1 MSEKKKTELEM
12 FARYQQAMLVILQE
26 LLNGKRDEEDY
37 MQIDDVVADIARSS
51 NMMIKTMLDKQ
62 DEFTEDEKNM
72 YSSMVMM
79 FRHLT
84 ILDGLT
90 TSSHI
95 AMTGML

>member
-26 LLNGKRDEEDY
+26 LLNGERNEEDY

-79 FRHLT
+79 MLT
-84 ILDGLT
+84 ADAIEEE
-90 TSSHI
+90 
-95 AMTGML
+95 

>member
-12 FARYQQAMLVILQE
+12 FARFQQAMVVILQE

-37 MQIDDVVADIARSS
+37 MQIDDVIADIARSS
-51 NMMIKTMLDKQ
+51 NMMVKTMLDKQ

-79 FRHLT
+79 MLT
-84 ILDGLT
+84 AD
-90 TSSHI
+90 
-95 AMTGML
+95 AVKEE

>member
-26 LLNGKRDEEDY
+26 LLNGEREEKDY

-51 NMMIKTMLDKQ
+51 NMMVKTMLDKQ
-62 DEFTEDEKNM
+62 DEFTEDEKSM

-79 FRHLT
+79 MLT
-84 ILDGLT
+84 ADAIKED
-90 TSSHI
+90 
-95 AMTGML
+95 

>member
-26 LLNGKRDEEDY
+26 LLNGERDEEDY

-51 NMMIKTMLDKQ
+51 NMMVKTILDKQ

-72 YSSMVMM
+72 YFSMVMM
-79 FRHLT
+79 MLT
-84 ILDGLT
+84 ADVVKED
-90 TSSHI
+90 
-95 AMTGML
+95 

>member
-12 FARYQQAMLVILQE
+12 FARFQQAMVVILQE

-51 NMMIKTMLDKQ
+51 NMMVKTILDKQ

-79 FRHLT
+79 MLT
-84 ILDGLT
+84 AD
-90 TSSHI
+90 
-95 AMTGML
+95 AVEED

>member
-26 LLNGKRDEEDY
+26 LLNGEREEEEY

-51 NMMIKTMLDKQ
+51 NMMVKTMLDKQ
-62 DEFTEDEKNM
+62 DKFTEDEKNM

-79 FRHLT
+79 MLT
-84 ILDGLT
+84 ADAIKED
-90 TSSHI
+90 
-95 AMTGML
+95 

>member
-26 LLNGKRDEEDY
+26 LLSGERDEEDY

-51 NMMIKTMLDKQ
+51 NMMVKTILDKQ

-79 FRHLT
+79 MLT
-84 ILDGLT
+84 AD
-90 TSSHI
+90 
-95 AMTGML
+95 AVKED